1 MLQNKEREEQ
11 RLSGSFNTVLSSA
24 AGRWNLKMMRLI
36 SKVKS
41 VHVAALSGE
50 DVNTSIS
57 WEASNITAAA
67 TADHRF
73 MCDSQLFLFNMSSPR
88 RHGNTSVAMAT
99 ITGGAEC

>member
-1 MLQNKEREEQ
+1 
-11 RLSGSFNTVLSSA
+11 
-24 AGRWNLKMMRLI
+24 MMRLI

-41 VHVAALSGE
+41 VHVAASDRAALSGE

-67 TADHRF
+67 TAADHRF

>member
-11 RLSGSFNTVLSSA
+11 RLSGSFNIVLSSA

-41 VHVAALSGE
+41 VHVAASDGAALSGE

-67 TADHRF
+67 AAAADHRF
-73 MCDSQLFLFNMSSPR
+73 MCDSQLFSL
-88 RHGNTSVAMAT
+88 
-99 ITGGAEC
+99 